1 MESGDSSPDSAPDS
15 DRKTINR
22 TEIRYRAGPYTRLLM

>member
-1 MESGDSSPDSAPDS
+1 MESGDSCPEPAPDS

-22 TEIRYRAGPYTRLLM
+22 TEIRYRAEPYIRLLM